1 MAPAPLVQRL
11 RARRWRL
18 TPQRRAIVAAL
29 DAGNGHFS
37 AEEVRAMATTSP
49 LPISLATVY
58 NTLKSLVEMGEL
70 GEVRLSRGATR
81 FDTNSGPHGHLA
93 CRSCERLIDIEL
105 GDLEGVDF
113 AAIRRSAAARHGFE
127 AEGIDVV
134 VRGRCGDCAHRP

>member
-1 MAPAPLVQRL
+1 VQRL
-11 RARRWRL
+11 RNCRWRL

-29 DAGNGHFS
+29 DAAGGHFS
-37 AEEVRAMATTSP
+37 AEEVHAMASTNL

-58 NTLKSLVEMGEL
+58 NTLGSLVDMGML

-93 CRSCERLIDIEL
+93 CRSCGRLIDV
-105 GDLEGVDF
+105 DLADLDGIDLV
-113 AAIRRSAAARHGFE
+113 AIRGAAAARHSFK

-134 VRGRCGDCAHRP
+134 VRGRCSHCSRRA